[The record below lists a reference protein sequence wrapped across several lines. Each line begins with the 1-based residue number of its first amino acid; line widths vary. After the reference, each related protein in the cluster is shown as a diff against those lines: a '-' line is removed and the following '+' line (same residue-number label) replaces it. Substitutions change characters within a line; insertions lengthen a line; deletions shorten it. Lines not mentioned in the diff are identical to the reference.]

1 VSNEVGPVSRVLDG
15 PWAGWLRWSD
25 PGPET
30 FLSTS
35 VGPSYS
41 RGEDARRAT
50 VMLETRQSHANRNG
64 ALHGGFLAA
73 FADHAYF
80 AALAA
85 IGRPEQA
92 AAVTVDLSMQY
103 CGSGAIGKPLRAD
116 VEMLQETGRMFF
128 MRLTLHQD
136 DRMVAASTATVR
148 KVPIPK

>member
-1 VSNEVGPVSRVLDG
+1 MLEG
-15 PWAGWLRWSD
+15 PWADWLRWSEPVPD
-25 PGPET
+25 T
-30 FLSTS
+30 FLNTS

-92 AAVTVDLSMQY
+92 AAVTVDLFMQY
-103 CGSGAIGKPLRAD
+103 CGSGKVGHPLRAD
-116 VEMLQETGRMFF
+116 VEVLQETGRLFF

-136 DRMVAASTATVR
+136 DALVASSTAIVR
-148 KVPIPK
+148 KVPSPK

>member
-1 VSNEVGPVSRVLDG
+1 MPDG

-25 PGPET
+25 PVPGT
-30 FLSTS
+30 FLGTS
-35 VGPSYS
+35 IGPSYS
-41 RGEDARRAT
+41 RGDGERRAT
-50 VMLETRQSHANRNG
+50 VMLETLQSHANRNG

-85 IGRPEQA
+85 VGRPEQA

-103 CGSGAIGKPLRAD
+103 CGSGEIGRPLRAD
-116 VEMLQETGRMFF
+116 VEILQETGRLFF

-148 KVPIPK
+148 KVPTPR